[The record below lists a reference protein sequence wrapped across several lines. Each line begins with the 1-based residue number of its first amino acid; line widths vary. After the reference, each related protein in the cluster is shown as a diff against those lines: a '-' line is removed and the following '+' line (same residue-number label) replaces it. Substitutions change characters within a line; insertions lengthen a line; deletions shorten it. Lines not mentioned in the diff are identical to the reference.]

1 MASIFRFSFEDLNTD
16 IVEFFSGPGL
26 PLEHFGIS
34 KDEYT
39 ALYNLDLDLQ
49 DGVPADIKTLKKHGF
64 HVFDYVRIL
73 YAKANIFN
81 SYHVQEKNP
90 NDPDLPKETVYS
102 TMEWRYR
109 KARKFH
115 PNSSHV
121 PPPTSG
127 NLVEYLSNFTIEE
140 FACIGW

>member
-1 MASIFRFSFEDLNTD
+1 MCSIFRFSSDDLPKK
-16 IVEFFSGPGL
+16 IVDFFGGPGL
-26 PLEHFGIS
+26 SVQHFGMS
-34 KDEYT
+34 QKEYT
-39 ALYNLDLDLQ
+39 SLYELNNELVEGDT
-49 DGVPADIKTLKKHGF
+49 PSIKTLKKHGF
-64 HVFDYVRIL
+64 HCFDYVRML

-90 NDPDLPKETVYS
+90 NDHDFSEETVFS
-102 TMEWRYR
+102 TMEWRYT
-109 KARKFH
+109 KACKFH
-115 PNSSHV
+115 PNISHV